1 MVHSK
6 LDDTINYIET
16 RLLEKEDESYD
27 APIYDYVVLGETITI
42 AIGQSKYNFIDKN
55 IIYYPVYIIKNDKV
69 HSQIGLYEILHAN
82 LTDYMDEDGDIDI
95 VKLGEPLLY
104 SFFKI
109 EKNGKGKEKGKEKEK
124 NGLLSEQMSKMSIV
138 NESESQNESDQSYIN
153 DSQEDYEYEST
164 DENEIW
170 INDYLKSNEYNI
182 IDNEG
187 GGDCLFASI
196 RDGLRGVGKNIS
208 VQEMRNKLTL
218 DPSVE
223 RVYKNYKELF
233 EMYKEQF
240 NESSKKMKIMVKK
253 NKLLQNELLQN
264 KDIKIQQKIIEEG
277 EKVAKEHGISKKEKS
292 IIKDAFDQIK
302 FMKGIESVEDFKKL
316 IQTCDFWGEAWS
328 ISTLE
333 RLLNVKLVL
342 LSEENYYE
350 DDIENIIQCGE
361 IDNIL
366 KEKNVFEPDYYILL
380 SYTGSHYKLIT
391 YKSKTALLFKEMDNK
406 LITKLKHKC
415 LERNAGLYSIIPEFK
430 QSSMNAEKMQS
441 EMNQNVPLID
451 EHLYN
456 DNTVFQFHSRSA
468 DKPLPGEGSGEKLG
482 EEGVV
487 AYSELKSIPK
497 WRKKLSNFWASE
509 FKLDD
514 KRWLSVEHYYQAS
527 KFKKGFPEFY
537 NSFTLDSDTE
547 LSKNTAMAKSAGGKS
562 GKFKGKLLRNKAIV
576 MDKDFFE
583 NNHSKNVMRDA
594 MMAKFS
600 QNEDLKKLL
609 LATKKAKLVHFQR
622 GSPPVVFTELMEVR
636 KQLNNQK

>member
-208 VQEMRNKLTL
+208 VQEMRNKLAL

-233 EMYKEQF
+233 EMYK
-240 NESSKKMKIMVKK
+240 NNLMSRVKK
-253 NKLLQNELLQN
+253 
-264 KDIKIQQKIIEEG
+264 
-277 EKVAKEHGISKKEKS
+277 
-292 IIKDAFDQIK
+292 
-302 FMKGIESVEDFKKL
+302 
-316 IQTCDFWGEAWS
+316 
-328 ISTLE
+328 
-333 RLLNVKLVL
+333 
-342 LSEENYYE
+342 
-350 DDIENIIQCGE
+350 
-361 IDNIL
+361 
-366 KEKNVFEPDYYILL
+366 
-380 SYTGSHYKLIT
+380 
-391 YKSKTALLFKEMDNK
+391 
-406 LITKLKHKC
+406 
-415 LERNAGLYSIIPEFK
+415 
-430 QSSMNAEKMQS
+430 
-441 EMNQNVPLID
+441 
-451 EHLYN
+451 
-456 DNTVFQFHSRSA
+456 
-468 DKPLPGEGSGEKLG
+468 
-482 EEGVV
+482 
-487 AYSELKSIPK
+487 
-497 WRKKLSNFWASE
+497 
-509 FKLDD
+509 
-514 KRWLSVEHYYQAS
+514 
-527 KFKKGFPEFY
+527 
-537 NSFTLDSDTE
+537 
-547 LSKNTAMAKSAGGKS
+547 
-562 GKFKGKLLRNKAIV
+562 
-576 MDKDFFE
+576 
-583 NNHSKNVMRDA
+583 
-594 MMAKFS
+594 
-600 QNEDLKKLL
+600 
-609 LATKKAKLVHFQR
+609 
-622 GSPPVVFTELMEVR
+622 
-636 KQLNNQK
+636 